1 MNVLPK
7 FIVNI
12 LNRKMIKMTI
22 EDMEQEILDKE
33 KQMIKIKK
41 ELEELK
47 EQYKFAIEEK
57 KKSKIDN
64 ENEEDMKF

>member
-1 MNVLPK
+1 
-7 FIVNI
+7 
-12 LNRKMIKMTI
+12 MIKMTI

-64 ENEEDMKF
+64 ENEEDMKFQRMD

>member
-1 MNVLPK
+1 
-7 FIVNI
+7 
-12 LNRKMIKMTI
+12 MTI

-33 KQMIKIKK
+33 KQMIKIKQ

-47 EQYKFAIEEK
+47 EQYKLAIEEK

-64 ENEEDMKF
+64 ENYEN

>member
-1 MNVLPK
+1 
-7 FIVNI
+7 
-12 LNRKMIKMTI
+12 
-22 EDMEQEILDKE
+22 MEQEILDKE

-47 EQYKFAIEEK
+47 EQYKLAIEEK

-64 ENEEDMKF
+64 ENYEN